1 MPTID
6 LSTPPP
12 APDSLLDGLPR
23 RVSLTLPE
31 LRLVADRAGGA
42 PLPFELHDARP
53 SSSLEGRLGA
63 SRATA
68 EDDAYAAALASLHEP
83 EESLARRGLLG
94 EAAEH
99 GGLVS
104 AVGLLATPRTALD
117 LDVTA
122 GGIRARAW
130 HRRSGDAVASL
141 ATVDGIVFELAWFHS
156 SAWSDELARVA
167 VLPEDCRLGA
177 SDVPAY
183 LEVPYDLAD
192 AAGEA
197 ARSGR
202 GDLVP
207 VLVEQAEPVRG
218 ADGEALT
225 AAAAAVVL
233 TALATES
240 RGRLR
245 AMVADVGA
253 PDTGL
258 VGVVS
263 WTLLADGWHALRPRQ
278 VGGRQ
283 RVQVAAVSP
292 GDLGTELAPVLA
304 EVSA

>member
-12 APDSLLDGLPR
+12 APASLLDGLPR

-31 LRLVADRAGGA
+31 LRLVAERAGGA

-53 SSSLEGRLGA
+53 ASALEDRLGTT
-63 SRATA
+63 RATA

-83 EESLARRGLLG
+83 EETLVRRGLLSEG
-94 EAAEH
+94 S
-99 GGLVS
+99 GLVG
-104 AVGLLATPRTALD
+104 AVGLLATPQTALD

-130 HRRSGDAVASL
+130 HRRSGGAVASL
-141 ATVDGIVFELAWFHS
+141 ATVDGIVFELAWFR
-156 SAWSDELARVA
+156 SAAWADELARVA
-167 VLPEDCRLGA
+167 VLPEDCLLSE

-183 LEVPYDLAD
+183 VDVPYELAD
-192 AAGEA
+192 AASEA

-202 GDLVP
+202 ADLVP
-207 VLVEQAEPVRG
+207 VLAEQADAVLG
-218 ADGEALT
+218 ADGEPLT
-225 AAAAAVVL
+225 AAEAAVVVS
-233 TALATES
+233 ALATES

-245 AMVADVGA
+245 AMTADLSGS
-253 PDTGL
+253 DTGV

-263 WTLLADGWHALRPRQ
+263 WTLLADGWRALRPRE
-278 VGGRQ
+278 VDGRQ

-292 GDLGTELAPVLA
+292 GDLAAELAPVLA

>member
-1 MPTID
+1 MPLID

-12 APDSLLDGLPR
+12 APASLLEGLPR
-23 RVSLTLPE
+23 RASLTLPE
-31 LRLVADRAGGA
+31 LRLVAERAGGA

-53 SSSLEGRLGA
+53 SSALEGRLGT

-83 EESLARRGLLG
+83 KESLARRGLLG
-94 EAAEH
+94 EAGDH
-99 GGLVS
+99 GGLVG
-104 AVGLLATPRTALD
+104 AVGLLATPQTALD

-130 HRRSGDAVASL
+130 HRLSGDAVASL
-141 ATVDGIVFELAWFHS
+141 STVDGIVFELAWFHS
-156 SAWSDELARVA
+156 SAWADELARVA
-167 VLPEDCRLGA
+167 VLPEDCRLDE
-177 SDVPAY
+177 SEVPTYLDVPY
-183 LEVPYDLAD
+183 ELAD
-192 AAGEA
+192 AASEA

-207 VLVEQAEPVRG
+207 VLIEQADPVRG
-218 ADGEALT
+218 ADGEPLPT
-225 AAAAAVVL
+225 AEAAVVL

-240 RGRLR
+240 RGRVR
-245 AMVADVGA
+245 AMVAEVSG
-253 PDTGL
+253 PGSSL

-263 WTLLADGWHALRPRQ
+263 WTLLADGWRALRPRE

-283 RVQVAAVSP
+283 RVQVVAVSP
-292 GDLGTELAPVLA
+292 GDLGAELAPVLA